1 MRKITGSDS
10 PVPLYD
16 IATTR
21 VIERLT
27 MDGLPAHTLMA
38 RAATA
43 AATLIKAIAPHA
55 QHIWIACGPGNN
67 GGDGLLTAALLHPWM
82 QQRQASLTVTWC
94 GTERALPA
102 DAKWALQAAR
112 EAGVRFSDTPPARC
126 DLTVDALLGI
136 GAGSRTEGD
145 TPVKTQLGQL
155 LRTFRSVGDTLL
167 CLDTPSDLNANTG
180 SYHIARKSDRTSA
193 KRVFCLTFLC
203 PKPGLFTGSG
213 REAAGEVWLDD
224 LGSSHTAR
232 DTRPVAFLGAS
243 RSPSCSGAVRGE
255 QTLTT
260 QFVVRHDTHKGLFG
274 DVWVVGGEGPS
285 DSGHAMTGAALLAAR
300 AALAGGAGRVFV
312 TPLDTHPESRLSLDP
327 NCPELMFRGLDLLRS
342 GTLPQGAWVCGCG
355 GGQAIR
361 LFMRPLIN
369 QATALVLDADAI
381 NAVSDSDELRQLL
394 AQRTPSQLMPV
405 LTPHPLEAAR
415 LLRTTTGDIQ
425 GNRLGAATHIAAEFN
440 CICVLKGSGTI
451 IAAPGQQPVINPSGN
466 SRLSTAG
473 TGDVLAGLIGAALAP
488 LASRV
493 HVSNP
498 SESGHSQADL
508 SRELFQAV
516 CQATWQ
522 HGTVAD
528 GWPANKKLTASDL
541 ANSLTPVERSCRE
554 LPTPL
559 GPC

>member
-1 MRKITGSDS
+1 MRKITGSDR

-16 IATTR
+16 IAATR
-21 VIERLT
+21 VIERLA

-67 GGDGLLTAALLHPWM
+67 GGDGLLTAALLNPWM
-82 QQRQASLTVTWC
+82 QQRQAVLTVTWC
-94 GTERALPA
+94 GTERTLPA

-112 EAGVRFSDTPPARC
+112 QAGVRFSDTPPARC

-136 GAGSRTEGD
+136 GAGPRSEDD
-145 TPVKTQLGQL
+145 TPVRTQLGQL

-167 CLDTPSDLNANTG
+167 CLDSPSDLNANSG
-180 SYHIARKSDRTSA
+180 SYHIARNSNETSA

-224 LGSSHTAR
+224 LGSSDAAR
-232 DTRPVAFLGAS
+232 ETRPVAILGAS
-243 RSPSCSGAVRGE
+243 RSLSRSGAIRSE
-255 QTLTT
+255 QALNV
-260 QFVVRHDTHKGLFG
+260 QPLARHDTHKGLFG

-285 DSGHAMTGAALLAAR
+285 ESGHAMTGAALLAAR

-312 TPLDTHPESRLSLDP
+312 MPLDAHPDSRLSLDP
-327 NCPELMFRGLDLLRS
+327 NCPELMFRGLDVFRS
-342 GTLPQGAWVCGCG
+342 GTLPQGALVGGCG

-361 LFMRPLIN
+361 LFMQPLIK
-369 QATALVLDADAI
+369 QASALVLDADAI
-381 NAVSDSDELRQLL
+381 NAVSESDELRQLL
-394 AQRTPSQLMPV
+394 AQRAPSKLMPV

-415 LLRTTTGDIQ
+415 LLRTTTQDIQ
-425 GNRLGAATHIAAEFN
+425 GNRLHAATQIAEEFN
-440 CICVLKGSGTI
+440 CVCVLKGSGTI

-466 SRLSTAG
+466 RRLSTAG

-493 HVSNP
+493 HVSNL
-498 SESGHSQADL
+498 SQSGHSQADL
-508 SRELFQAV
+508 SRQVFQAV

-522 HGTVAD
+522 HGAVAD
-528 GWPANKKLTASDL
+528 SWPANRKFTASDL
-541 ANSLTPVERSCRE
+541 ASSLTPIERS
-554 LPTPL
+554 
-559 GPC
+559 